1 MGSRLSR
8 ITDWPERA
16 RAADYK
22 ATPLAKNCGVTRRTL
37 ERFFLATTGKT
48 PHDWMV
54 ELRLA
59 LGCAALNDQKMVKE
73 AAAAAGYE
81 HHASF
86 TRRYKASFGMP
97 PSHAGGAQSSSSAR
111 P

>member
-16 RAADYK
+16 RAVNYN
-22 ATPLAKNCGVTRRTL
+22 ATALAKACAVTRRTL

-59 LGCAALNDQKMVKE
+59 LGCAALNNLKLVKE

-81 HHASF
+81 HPASF
-86 TRRYKASFGMP
+86 TRRYKSRFGMP
-97 PSHAGGAQSSSSAR
+97 PSQAG
-111 P
+111 